1 MERDSR
7 GSLLN
12 TKYIDAVHD
21 RRVRARRFV
30 QVRLIWSS
38 RADEHSRVLLVSVY
52 CCVEDWEVVHER
64 TREGSSRS
72 TVSRRNVQWWTG
84 NLREGVVGEDGW

>member
-1 MERDSR
+1 M
-7 GSLLN
+7 
-12 TKYIDAVHD
+12 
-21 RRVRARRFV
+21 
-30 QVRLIWSS
+30 
-38 RADEHSRVLLVSVY
+38 SVY

-84 NLREGVVGEDGW
+84 NLRKGVVGEDGW